1 MHDILTWAFIRR
13 QQSRTAGG
21 DDHDR
26 STGRDNDVGEKRR
39 RTEGNENAEILLI
52 RL

>member
-1 MHDILTWAFIRR
+1 MIDQQAEIMIL
-13 QQSRTAGG
+13 
-21 DDHDR
+21 
-26 STGRDNDVGEKRR
+26 GEKRR